1 MRFAEIVVTSLAA
14 LLGIAWQPS
23 TAQPAAQCVKVQ
35 KVDFAKAECGSSL
48 PFNATSC
55 ADCHSVPFPGGSSK
69 VTVMRLGRIKKG
81 RYVGTGF
88 EGIDHAHDGSIVR
101 PKDPISGL
109 RVTLGLLGD
118 GYIEAVPDSELRT
131 LAAKEA
137 KETRGVIHGE
147 LTEVTL
153 PEAAG
158 DARDVGRFGW
168 KDQHGSL
175 VSAAAEALRN
185 ELGVPNEY
193 YPAPP
198 SAAHLNAVSL
208 PVKDSTQIEHIRALV
223 AFIRST
229 EPIAPDPERSPL
241 PEVKAGSLL
250 FDRVGCSICHVRT
263 LKTAPPGTKMLD
275 GTLTVSDR
283 LGNREI
289 HPFSDFLL
297 HDVGTGDGIIQN
309 IRPQDYDETTANKFR
324 TPPLWGLRYRSW
336 MMHDGKAITYH
347 QAIMRHG
354 GEAKGVVEAYER
366 LTPKEQ
372 EELREFLNSL

>member
-1 MRFAEIVVTSLAA
+1 MRFVGIVLASA
-14 LLGIAWQPS
+14 IILLSWRVS
-23 TAQPAAQCVKVQ
+23 TAQSLGYRTNK
-35 KVDFAKAECGSSL
+35 DFSKLAHGRL
-48 PFNATSC
+48 PFNANSC
-55 ADCHSVPFPGGSSK
+55 ANCHSLPFPGGSSK
-69 VTVMRLGRIKKG
+69 AAVMRLGFRESG
-81 RYVGTGF
+81 GYVGAGL
-88 EGIDHAHDGSIVR
+88 EGIDHVHDETMLQ
-101 PKDPISGL
+101 PKHPISGL
-109 RVTLGLLGD
+109 RVTLDLLGD
-118 GYIEAVPDSELRT
+118 GYIEAIPDSEFRT
-131 LAAKEA
+131 LAAREA
-137 KETRGVIHGE
+137 KETGGIIHGE

-153 PEAAG
+153 PEAAKS
-158 DARDVGRFGW
+158 AREVGRFGW

-175 VSAAAEALRN
+175 ISAAAEALRN

-193 YPAPP
+193 YPAPLG
-198 SAAHLNAVSL
+198 AAHLNAVSL
-208 PVKDSTQIEHIRALV
+208 PAKDSSQIDHIRALV

-229 EPIAPDPERSPL
+229 EPIAPDPERSLL
-241 PEVKAGSLL
+241 PEVIAGSQL
-250 FDRVGCSICHVRT
+250 FDRIGCSICHVRT
-263 LKTAPPGTKMLD
+263 LTTAPPGTKMLD
-275 GTLTVSDR
+275 GTLTVSSR

-297 HDVGTGDGIIQN
+297 HDVGTGDGIVQN
-309 IRPQDYDETTANKFR
+309 VRPQDYDETTANKFR